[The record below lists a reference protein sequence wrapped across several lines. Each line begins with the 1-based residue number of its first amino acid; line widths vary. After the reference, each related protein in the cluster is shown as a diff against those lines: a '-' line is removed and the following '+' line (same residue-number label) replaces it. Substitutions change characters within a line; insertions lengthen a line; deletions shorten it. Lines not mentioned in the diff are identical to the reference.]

1 MVRVVSL
8 VASLLML
15 ESAMPANPDLAIR
28 HARIVSGA
36 GRVTPRATVFIDHGR
51 IVGID
56 PTAAADDV
64 RARQSIDAAGKTL
77 IPGLIDAHVHVA
89 PWTLPLF
96 LRYGVTTVR
105 DLHNDPDYILPLARE
120 ESTDRPRIVA
130 AGAMLDGPG
139 SFWKNAL
146 IVDDIWSARRAVRR
160 QIEAGAGVIKV
171 YTRLQPALVAVI
183 VQEASARDVPV
194 AAHLGKTTAS
204 TAAMVGVSSIEHL
217 SGIADAASDNPD
229 RLFHAHDDF
238 LGGWTAFELEWQSLK
253 PEALERVARGLV
265 ERNVAIV
272 PTLALHEAFSRLAD
286 ADLSTDPALA
296 EVPRD
301 VLASWDPHDIM
312 SRARW
317 TPETLQA
324 FKRTMPILQRFVR
337 LYSQLGGHV
346 VAGTDTAQQ
355 FVVPGISLHRELE
368 LYVQAGLTPAAALRT
383 ATKDAADL
391 LGISGRTGTIDV
403 GKDADLVLLAGDPLA
418 DIHATR
424 RIVAVVRGGV
434 IVR

>member
-28 HARIVSGA
+28 HARIVSGG
-36 GRVTPRATVFIDHGR
+36 GRVTPQATVFVDHGR

-56 PTAAADDV
+56 PTGAADGI
-64 RARQSIDAAGKTL
+64 AAKASIEAAGKTL

-89 PWTLPLF
+89 PWAIPLF
-96 LRYGVTTVR
+96 LRYGITTVR
-105 DLHNDPDYILPLARE
+105 DLHNDPAYILPLARE

-160 QIEAGAGVIKV
+160 EIEAGAGVIKV

-183 VQEASARDVPV
+183 VQEARARDVPV

-204 TAAMVGVSSIEHL
+204 AAAMVGVSSIEHL
-217 SGIADAASDNPD
+217 SGIADAASDDPD
-229 RLFHAHDDF
+229 RLLAAHDDF
-238 LGGWTAFELEWQSLK
+238 LRGWTAFELEWQSLK
-253 PEALERVARGLV
+253 PAALDRVARALA
-265 ERNVAIV
+265 ERNVVIV

-286 ADLSTDPALA
+286 ADLSADPALS
-296 EVPRD
+296 EVPPD
-301 VLASWDPHDIM
+301 VVASWDPHDIM
-312 SRARW
+312 TRAHW

-324 FKRTMPILQRFVR
+324 FKRTLPLLQRFVK
-337 LYSQLGGHV
+337 LYSQLGGRV
-346 VAGTDTAQQ
+346 VAGTDTPQQ
-355 FVVPGISLHRELE
+355 FVVPGVSLHRELE

-383 ATKDAADL
+383 ATKDAAEL
-391 LGISGRTGTIDV
+391 LGVSDRTGSIDV
-403 GKDADLVLLAGDPLA
+403 GKDADLVLLEGDPLA
-418 DIHATR
+418 DIRATR
-424 RIVAVVRGGV
+424 RIVVVVRGGV
-434 IVR
+434 VVR